1 MRLDK
6 RVCND
11 KTALLSGNKRRFMT
25 KKNWLLIAVAV
36 ALAATYVVFFTDWF
50 RPATVQIFHTNRAG
64 RARYQPPGSMPG
76 LIFGL
81 NQQLRLTDIKLV
93 SLAAFQTNKNVLPL
107 WHLVS
112 DSNSVPVK
120 SFFYGQP
127 IRGLKPAI
135 AGTRPQP
142 LETNVTYRLF
152 VEAGKI
158 KGQHDFE
165 LK

>member
-1 MRLDK
+1 
-6 RVCND
+6 
-11 KTALLSGNKRRFMT
+11 MT

-36 ALAATYVVFFTDWF
+36 ALAVVYVIFFTDWF
-50 RPATVQIFHTNRAG
+50 KPATVQIFHTNRAPRG
-64 RARYQPPGSMPG
+64 RFHSAEAMPG
-76 LIFGL
+76 LIFGI
-81 NQQLRLTDIKLV
+81 NRQLQLTDIKVVEL
-93 SLAAFQTNKNVLPL
+93 SALRTNKNALPL

-120 SFFYGQP
+120 SFSYGQT
-127 IRGLKPAI
+127 IRGLKPAV
-135 AGTRPQP
+135 AGVRPQP

-152 VEAGKI
+152 VEAGKV

>member
-1 MRLDK
+1 
-6 RVCND
+6 
-11 KTALLSGNKRRFMT
+11 MT

-36 ALAATYVVFFTDWF
+36 ALAAVYVVFFTAWF
-50 RPATVQIFHTNRAG
+50 KPATVQIFHTNRTLRGRYHRAG
-64 RARYQPPGSMPG
+64 AMPG

-81 NQQLRLTDIKLV
+81 NRQLHLTDIKVVML
-93 SLAAFQTNKNVLPL
+93 SALQTNKNALPF

-127 IRGLKPAI
+127 IRGLKPAV
-135 AGTRPQP
+135 AGVRPQP

-158 KGQHDFE
+158 KGEHDFE

>member
-1 MRLDK
+1 
-6 RVCND
+6 
-11 KTALLSGNKRRFMT
+11 MT
-25 KKNWLLIAVAV
+25 KKNWLLVAVAV
-36 ALAATYVVFFTDWF
+36 ALAVVYVVFFTDWF
-50 RPATVQIFHTNRAG
+50 KPATVQIFHTNRTPRG
-64 RARYQPPGSMPG
+64 RFRPADAMPG

-81 NQQLRLTDIKLV
+81 NRQLQLTDIKVVML
-93 SLAAFQTNKNVLPL
+93 STLQTNKNALPF

-120 SFFYGQP
+120 SFFYGQH
-127 IRGLKPAI
+127 IRGLKPAV
-135 AGTRPQP
+135 AGVRPQP

-158 KGQHDFE
+158 KGEHDFE